1 VITNIIE
8 HFSTLED
15 PRRDHP
21 NKLHKLIDIIVITL
35 CAILAKS
42 ETWEEIADYAEEK
55 INFFKQFLE
64 LPNGIP
70 SHDTINRTFSLLN
83 PILWQQYFAS
93 WMQNQT
99 VESAEKIDHIQIDG
113 KVLRGSRSTGTGK
126 RANQA
131 KEPAVEIV
139 SAWASDQQLV
149 LGHVTVESLSN
160 EIKAVPALL
169 KLLDLE
175 GTTVSLDAMGCQKE
189 TSDPAR
195 KVHG

>member
-1 VITNIIE
+1 VIANIIE

-42 ETWEEIADYAEEK
+42 ETWKEIADYAEEK
-55 INFFKQFLE
+55 IDFLLTRQHLAGCSRFKQFLE

-83 PILWQQYFAS
+83 PILWQQHFAS
-93 WMQNQT
+93 WMQTQT
-99 VESAEKIDHIQIDG
+99 LESAEKINHIQIDG

-126 RANQA
+126 RANQD

-139 SAWASDQQLV
+139 SAWASD
-149 LGHVTVESLSN
+149 
-160 EIKAVPALL
+160 
-169 KLLDLE
+169 
-175 GTTVSLDAMGCQKE
+175 
-189 TSDPAR
+189 PAR
-195 KVHG
+195 QVHG